1 MSLANT
7 TAPMKSNMTCTM
19 CSATGPATCD
29 VCLRRFLEHMT
40 EREAELRLTVVCLRE
55 ENGHLKAI
63 LKNTGQFLRSNEM
76 EHSAKFL
83 ERLIGA

>member
-1 MSLANT
+1 MN
-7 TAPMKSNMTCTM
+7 TCTM

-29 VCLRRFLEHMT
+29 ACLRRFLDYLCEQMAT
-40 EREAELRLTVVCLRE
+40 ARLEVLCLRE
-55 ENGHLKAI
+55 ENMHLKAV